1 VHARL
6 KTLMGANPFPGTLN
20 LRISPDVREELFS
33 RRKQFVPID
42 APGAATCSAYLITV
56 NVIVPNSQQLQAWSI
71 LPELTIHSDV
81 LEVVSQYS
89 LRHRMSLT
97 DGDNVTI
104 EVYVPNW

>member
-1 VHARL
+1 MA
-6 KTLMGANPFPGTLN
+6 ANPFPGTLN
-20 LRISPDVREELFS
+20 LRISPDVREELFC
-33 RRKQFVPID
+33 RRKQFIPID
-42 APGAATCSAYLITV
+42 GPGAATCSAYLITV
-56 NVIVPNSQQLQAWSI
+56 NLIVPTGQQLQAWSI

-104 EVYVPNW
+104 EVCVPNL